1 MPRFRARR
9 PVRRGVECAFRSSAA
24 VVVEFSAGMSWRCAK
39 RSRLGPN
46 VDLMPRALVW
56 ESVGVVALCWA
67 SRRCERVAEGSR
79 GSEPQLRGVRGGI
92 VWCGATSAGVCCGS
106 RSSKSGYFLALEKDA
121 RDARRVAGE
130 TIPISPRWARPN
142 RQNQLL
148 SQYEWP
154 CELFC
159 VS

>member
-1 MPRFRARR
+1 
-9 PVRRGVECAFRSSAA
+9 
-24 VVVEFSAGMSWRCAK
+24 
-39 RSRLGPN
+39 
-46 VDLMPRALVW
+46 VW